1 MSLDPADRAPE
12 ASEHPNPPQLL
23 TLMDF
28 KEVMKEAKQVMR
40 HKVLLENA
48 MPDTATN
55 MAMAQATLLEA
66 VKRIVPTALLNTLA
80 RILHHYNTS
89 VRTICTITTTVRTA
103 FKKEARNAIL
113 VPEHYNL
120 TLPLDDPRSQTDH
133 RRDTVGPLLID
144 QVYLFEDP
152 TIQSPVNHPAV
163 IAMIIRAVWGGILH
177 EVLNFD
183 NIDALNNLI
192 SIGGTAVGSSLM
204 EYEEGVHKT
213 VQFAPASRSA
223 VEYGTIQHHNE
234 VVHRTPALYRAS
246 RTLRERMPKMISI
259 VLRKDMVKEDS
270 SMVL

>member
-28 KEVMKEAKQVMR
+28 KEVMKEAKQVMWR
-40 HKVLLENA
+40 KVLLENA

-66 VKRIVPTALLNTLA
+66 VKCIVPTALLNTLA
-80 RILHHYNTS
+80 RILHHYDTS
-89 VRTICTITTTVRTA
+89 VRTICTIMTTVRTA
-103 FKKEARNAIL
+103 FKKEAHNAIL
-113 VPEHYNL
+113 VLEHYNL

-133 RRDTVGPLLID
+133 RQDT
-144 QVYLFEDP
+144 EDP

-163 IAMIIRAVWGGILH
+163 ITTIIHAVRGGILH
-177 EVLNFD
+177 EALNFD
-183 NIDALNNLI
+183 DINALDNLI
-192 SIGGTAVGSSLM
+192 LIGGAAVGSSLM

-223 VEYGTIQHHNE
+223 VEYGTIQHHNK
-234 VVHRTPALYRAS
+234 VVRHTPALYRSS
-246 RTLRERMPKMISI
+246 RTLMESMIAHGLSLCEI
-259 VLRKDMVKEDS
+259 R
-270 SMVL
+270 